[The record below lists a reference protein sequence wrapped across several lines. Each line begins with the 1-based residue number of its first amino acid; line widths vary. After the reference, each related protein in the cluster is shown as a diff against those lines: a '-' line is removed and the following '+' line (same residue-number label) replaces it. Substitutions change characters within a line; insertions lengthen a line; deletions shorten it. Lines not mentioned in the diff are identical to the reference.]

1 MKSKSK
7 SKPTE
12 SSSASLSTAA
22 ATQGTSRRNSKKSI
36 VISKE
41 TSPDILLLDNPPIP
55 DDTSSEADRRLVIES
70 LDVNDT
76 DVGDGDLF
84 GDSNG
89 DVEMQ
94 DGSEPAAQPEELS
107 SGAPPPVPVAKLP
120 AHRAKEANPR
130 IKMMDDGFTSQ
141 SGLSV
146 KAALAGA
153 STRPQS
159 LLSGRSRPNNSRAI
173 LGSTSLLTAGRNGG
187 LISVRKHVPV
197 RSATPSNV
205 RSSGSNG
212 VEVVEVNGNAR
223 SSEPVADTTPVT
235 GKEVLELAGLKA
247 GDADATLPDFDD
259 ASDRD
264 ADGESDHDI
273 AGHDDHAEHT
283 EVPQGEPE
291 TAGAVN
297 TDSVVEVQEE

>member
-1 MKSKSK
+1 MI
-7 SKPTE
+7 
-12 SSSASLSTAA
+12 
-22 ATQGTSRRNSKKSI
+22 TSFFAIAFANY
-36 VISKE
+36 
-41 TSPDILLLDNPPIP
+41 
-55 DDTSSEADRRLVIES
+55 
-70 LDVNDT
+70 
-76 DVGDGDLF
+76 
-84 GDSNG
+84 
-89 DVEMQ
+89 VEMQ
-94 DGSEPAAQPEELS
+94 DGSEPAVHPEELS

-212 VEVVEVNGNAR
+212 VEVAEVNGNAR
-223 SSEPVADTTPVT
+223 SSPIADATPVT

-291 TAGAVN
+291 TVGAVN
-297 TDSVVEVQEE
+297 TDSAVEVQEE